1 MTSPIFYS
9 IYFPVYEMSKTY
21 YSKLIY
27 NNEETL
33 NSKIYTLAATTAA
46 VTANLVTTP
55 MWVVRVRYQTE
66 YMYTKKNLSE
76 SFNILKSIHTIY
88 TKEGFM
94 ALYRGLLIELIGTPQ
109 VIIQFNLYEHFTKLS
124 KSFSKS
130 NSRDVEYKYVLAAS
144 VLSKSNL

>member
-1 MTSPIFYS
+1 
-9 IYFPVYEMSKTY
+9 MSKTY